1 MSFMGKSRANAGQVV
16 DKRKIDGSIILM
28 NRVYKEAK
36 ALDSIVAH
44 LAQLKTIFKAEKLS
58 LFVIAPELQLNLF
71 RNPKERRQ
79 NYRKIFVNGGTTSM
93 SEQAVY
99 ALYASEEDYCTPVF
113 RDLDEAACHM
123 FSNRVILIPMKA
135 LGRVRM
141 SLQIVGSAETKAS
154 KARGRTSIGRKT
166 TSGFEGPSFGRVTE
180 RDAASRGGASAQLR
194 KGQGSSLSDARPRSL
209 SGAAHSQRSAGSRM
223 RKTKRTPVAVGWT
236 RNDFCLLK
244 ILTNYLAMN
253 VDYYE

>member
-16 DKRKIDGSIILM
+16 DKRKVDGSIILM
-28 NRVYKEAK
+28 SRVYKETK

-44 LAQLKTIFKAEKLS
+44 LTQLKTIFKAEKLS
-58 LFVIAPELQLNLF
+58 LFVVAPELQLNLF

-99 ALYASEEDYCTPVF
+99 ALYASEEDYCAPVF

-141 SLQIVGSAETKAS
+141 SL
-154 KARGRTSIGRKT
+154 
-166 TSGFEGPSFGRVTE
+166 
-180 RDAASRGGASAQLR
+180 
-194 KGQGSSLSDARPRSL
+194 
-209 SGAAHSQRSAGSRM
+209 
-223 RKTKRTPVAVGWT
+223 
-236 RNDFCLLK
+236 
-244 ILTNYLAMN
+244 
-253 VDYYE
+253 